1 MYIFA
6 AAVGL
11 YTGGPNSIMTPIS
24 LQMVGMEYLSSAHGL
39 ERFFC
44 GVGYFAGPPVAG
56 ERFQWLRNELDLGQC
71 VQKAHILREVSSAL
85 SSVGLVHANLS
96 HSDSLFITNQCRRS
110 GPARIKDH
118 SYL

>member
-1 MYIFA
+1 MAQLAIFLSQLHLLSQYLQIGVYVFA

-44 GVGYFAGPPVAG
+44 GLGYFTGPPVAG
-56 ERFQWLRNELDLGQC
+56 ECASIRVLNVTLHNETTC
-71 VQKAHILREVSSAL
+71 YK
-85 SSVGLVHANLS
+85 
-96 HSDSLFITNQCRRS
+96 
-110 GPARIKDH
+110 
-118 SYL
+118 